1 MKSISSTGS
10 GTRSARLIGALCV
23 ALIGRQASAA
33 SISQPAAPFT
43 DLSLSASASVSVAP
57 DVLVADVS
65 ATWISP
71 DPVTAQRHV
80 NTLMALAT
88 KTARTENGIETDV
101 ENYSVGQDDSAHPRW
116 TAQQSIELRAKDG
129 DALLALVGQL
139 QTSGLT
145 LDSLGWQ
152 LSDQASQAANQAAT
166 LAALRQL
173 RADAADEARVLD
185 LTVDHYQQI
194 RVGSDQTFSPYAPRV
209 FTAAMANAAMP
220 APQATAQQQK
230 ITVQVSA
237 DVMLRPAP

>member
-1 MKSISSTGS
+1 MNSKSSTGS
-10 GTRSARLIGALCV
+10 GTRSARLMGALC
-23 ALIGRQASAA
+23 AAAIGGPASAA
-33 SISQPAAPFT
+33 SLSQPAPPFT

-139 QTSGLT
+139 QASGLT
-145 LDSLGWQ
+145 LDQLGWQ
-152 LSDQASQAANQAAT
+152 LSDQAGQKANKAAT
-166 LAALRQL
+166 LAALKQL
-173 RADAADEARVLD
+173 RADAADEARGLD
-185 LTVDHYQQI
+185 MTVDHYQQI
-194 RVGSDQTFSPYAPRV
+194 RVGNDQTFSPYAPRV
-209 FTAAMANAAMP
+209 FAAAMANAAMP
-220 APQATAQQQK
+220 APQAHRNNRK
-230 ITVQVSA
+230 
-237 DVMLRPAP
+237 LPCR